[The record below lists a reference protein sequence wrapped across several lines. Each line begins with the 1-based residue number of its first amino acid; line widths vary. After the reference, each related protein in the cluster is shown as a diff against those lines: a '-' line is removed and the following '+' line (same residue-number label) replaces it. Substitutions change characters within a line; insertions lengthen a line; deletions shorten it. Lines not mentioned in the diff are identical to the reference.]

1 MFQLSTIGRR
11 RPGGFT
17 FIDVMMA
24 VLVVGLAFG
33 GVFAANSRALSL
45 VKSAK
50 QAAVA
55 SKCLQQRIEQIRN
68 YNWTQITDAA
78 AMQDLY
84 SVPPLPSIELPG
96 FSEQCTISAFTP
108 ATSGSASAAP
118 TGDTL
123 TITRDNAGVVTLV
136 SDNPALTSGALARVD
151 VRITWPGPSGTQRLR
166 ETSVIVGNGG
176 IGR

>member
-1 MFQLSTIGRR
+1 MLQLSPASRSR
-11 RPGGFT
+11 GFT
-17 FIDVMMA
+17 FVDVMMA

-68 YNWTQITDAA
+68 FNWTQVTDAA

-108 ATSGSASAAP
+108 AASGVASDAP
-118 TGDTL
+118 TGTTL
-123 TITRDNAGVVTLV
+123 TITRDNGGVVTLV
-136 SDNPALTSGALARVD
+136 SDNPALTSGRLVRVD
-151 VRITWPGPSGTQRLR
+151 VRITWPGPGGSTRLR
-166 ETSVIVGNGG
+166 ETSVIIANGG